1 MRFVI
6 LPYWSAQ
13 RGLANVSDLS
23 AWARTGMHIIVS
35 IIQASLLGG
44 RMSFDIVSVCS
55 CCSFVLSVRVVH
67 SCCVVPSSCSFVFER
82 ISLAS
87 QMPLSGHCSCI
98 ISCAILD
105 PLIYGFQQQARE
117 HGAGLGR
124 WF

>member
-55 CCSFVLSVRVVH
+55 CCSFVLSVRVVR
-67 SCCVVPSSCSFVFER
+67 SCCPFVLSIRVVLSVRLARSCLSEFLWRRKCRYRGIV
-82 ISLAS
+82 LALFRVQYS
-87 QMPLSGHCSCI
+87 TP
-98 ISCAILD
+98 
-105 PLIYGFQQQARE
+105 
-117 HGAGLGR
+117 
-124 WF
+124 